1 MSLAPCTAENIK
13 LLGCFVEK
21 DIGNY
26 FEYEMA
32 DDYQE
37 FFLAGKNREFPH
49 NVWVTTPRDGIDCGY
64 RRALVKETVA
74 YIVVDEDENGPVIEK
89 WYVRFNRK
97 YYTEKPLTMGEQL
110 LERLAS

>member
-1 MSLAPCTAENIK
+1 MSLAPCTATNLK

-21 DIGNY
+21 DTSNY

-37 FFLAGKNREFPH
+37 FLLAGKNREFPH
-49 NVWVTTPRDGIDCGY
+49 NVWVTAPWDGIDCGY

-89 WYVRFNRK
+89 WYLKNNRK
-97 YYTEKPLTMGEQL
+97 YYTEKPLTPGEQL